1 MTTVNSLV
9 SVVWLQRQSAA
20 SPSKHTRPGPIDA
33 SCTPTH
39 VRFPYWTPNPSQ
51 RLWPRRGRSPR
62 HAHIAE
68 LKHDDGL
75 AEATSSQP
83 PPAARSHLPHL
94 HARLPAGRRV
104 RTKRRLAERRR
115 LGARQARTELLERH
129 RRRRDAWAGM
139 RFDVISMCMCCV
151 IWICVWVGRSVD
163 LRGASQK
170 SRHTPF
176 HACRSPHATSVTQ
189 APCWT
194 AVVCWQRRASLRMH
208 AMTPPIVE
216 EQPYYLLRA
225 TCY

>member
-1 MTTVNSLV
+1 MASETECSFPFQAHTT
-9 SVVWLQRQSAA
+9 
-20 SPSKHTRPGPIDA
+20 GPHRCIMQ
-33 SCTPTH
+33 PTH

-139 RFDVISMCMCCV
+139 RFDVISMCMCMCDMDMCV
-151 IWICVWVGRSVD
+151 GGEI
-163 LRGASQK
+163 RGSERGEPEEPPHPIPCMSAAARHQCYTAALLDRRGVLAEARFAS
-170 SRHTPF
+170 
-176 HACRSPHATSVTQ
+176 HACHDTT
-189 APCWT
+189 
-194 AVVCWQRRASLRMH
+194 
-208 AMTPPIVE
+208 IVE
-216 EQPYYLLRA
+216 ELPYYLLLA